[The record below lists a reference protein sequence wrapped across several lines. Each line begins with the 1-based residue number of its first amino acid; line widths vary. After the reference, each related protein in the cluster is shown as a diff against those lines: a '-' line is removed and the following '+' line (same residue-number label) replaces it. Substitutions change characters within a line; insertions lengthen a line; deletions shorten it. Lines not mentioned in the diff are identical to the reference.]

1 MADKEQKET
10 REEVEFEERA
20 VEKGSFDSFLA
31 YLAAQFPSLKK
42 SMREARMTE
51 KATDFVQR
59 SLVTATFLAVFI
71 GFVIGIILFL
81 QHSQWLLAIPIAI
94 IFFPFMFVYAMQLPK
109 ALSAKRRRAID
120 KDVLFAG
127 RHLWIALKGGMPL
140 FDSMLAVSKGGYGE
154 VGKEMNRLI
163 EKVLVGVPIDI
174 AAAEV
179 VEDCPSPTFR
189 RMLMQMVNSIRSG
202 ADISDSLDVVL
213 DQISREQMINIKEYG
228 QRLNPIV
235 MFYMVLGVI
244 VPSLGISVGLLILS
258 FAGWS
263 VGIRE
268 MWAVIPVLAIVQ
280 YMFLSYAEI
289 TRPVYEV

>member
-1 MADKEQKET
+1 MDEEEKEIT
-10 REEVEFEERA
+10 VEER
-20 VEKGSFDSFLA
+20 VEKKGAWESFLA
-31 YLAAQFPSLKK
+31 YVAAQFPKLKK
-42 SMREARMTE
+42 SMREARMTIS
-51 KATDFVQR
+51 ATDFVGRQ
-59 SLVTATFLAVFI
+59 LTFAVFMSI
-71 GFVIGIILFL
+71 FIGIIVALVMYL
-81 QHSQWLLAIPIAI
+81 QGANWLIAIPIAI
-94 IFFPFMFVYAMQLPK
+94 ICYPLMFLVGMQYPS
-109 ALSAKRRRAID
+109 ALVAKRRREID

-154 VGKEMNRLI
+154 VSREMNRLV
-163 EKVLVGVPIDI
+163 EKVLVGVPIDV

-179 VEDCPSPTFR
+179 VEDCPSPAFR
-189 RMLMQMVNSIRSG
+189 RILMQMVNSIRSG
-202 ADISDSLDVVL
+202 ADVSDSLDVVL
-213 DQISREQMINIKEYG
+213 EQISKEQMINIKEYG

-235 MFYMVLGVI
+235 MFYMVIGVI

-263 VGIRE
+263 VGLKE
-268 MWAVIPVLAIVQ
+268 MWAVIPIVAIIQ